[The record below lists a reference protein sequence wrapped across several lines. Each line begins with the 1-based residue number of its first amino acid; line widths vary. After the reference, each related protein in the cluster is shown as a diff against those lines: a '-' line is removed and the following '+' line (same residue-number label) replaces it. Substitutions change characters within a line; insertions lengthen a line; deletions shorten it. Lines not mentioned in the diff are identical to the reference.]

1 MSDYITA
8 YEDEALRADIN
19 FQEGLPFFH
28 VEIKRDLG
36 KSDVRLARLAFS
48 EIKGSLLSMG
58 YERLFAYTPSRHFAK
73 LVGGGFIDI
82 PVQGV
87 EENMQLIVWELVEV

>member
-8 YEDEALRADIN
+8 YEDSALRADIN

-28 VEIKRDLG
+28 VEVKRDLN
-36 KSDVRLARLAFS
+36 KSDIKLARMAFD
-48 EIKGSLLSMG
+48 EIKSSLLKMG
-58 YERLFAYTPSRHFAK
+58 YEQLFAYTPSRHFAR

-82 PVQGV
+82 PVEGV
-87 EENMQLIVWELVEV
+87 EENMQLIVWELNEV

>member
-8 YEDEALRADIN
+8 YEDTALRADIN

-28 VEIKRDLG
+28 VEVKRELAKADIK
-36 KSDVRLARLAFS
+36 LAREAFGV
-48 EIKGSLLSMG
+48 IKKSLVSMG
-58 YERLFAYTPSRHFAK
+58 YETLFAYTPSRHFAR

-82 PVQGV
+82 TVEGV
-87 EENMQLIVWELVEV
+87 DENMQLIVWELEEV

>member
-8 YEDEALRADIN
+8 YEDGALRADIN

-28 VEIKRDLG
+28 VEIKRYLG
-36 KSDVRLARLAFS
+36 KSDIRLARAAFD
-48 EIKGSLLSMG
+48 EIKNSLVGMG
-58 YERLFAYTPSRHFAK
+58 YERLFAYTPSRHFAR

-87 EENMQLIVWELVEV
+87 AEDMQLIVWELAEV